1 MLNSKSMK
9 KVFKSLIALI
19 IMIGF
24 ITLIAFLI
32 IYPKKN
38 EITLF
43 IKSLNLQNIS
53 RNAALKTLTRLS
65 PPQSE
70 DQEILAAEIGSVE
83 EISTEELAKYRNS
96 GKTIAEVE
104 PLDTRVRIDT
114 ANIDG
119 KVFDGDDAHTLGK
132 GLWHFPLSSVPG
144 TKGNFVVIAH
154 RYDKIPPAK
163 DTFFNLDKVK
173 VGDKIIVEQKNTKWT
188 YIVSETKVVES
199 NDRSVLM
206 PASDYRI
213 TLITC
218 TPLWTSEKRLIV
230 VGKLDK
236 IYGNI

>member
-1 MLNSKSMK
+1 MK
-9 KVFKSLIALI
+9 KTLKGLIALI

-24 ITLIAFLI
+24 LLLIAFLI

-43 IKSLNLQNIS
+43 YKSLNLQNIS
-53 RNAALKTLTRLS
+53 RNAALKTLTKLS

-70 DQEILAAEIGSVE
+70 DQKLLAAEQGSVE
-83 EISTEELAKYRNS
+83 EISAEELAKYRNS

-104 PLDTRVRIDT
+104 PLNTRVKINS

-119 KVFDGDDAHTLGK
+119 KVFDGDDAHTLSK
-132 GLWHFPLSSVPG
+132 GLWHFPLSSAPG
-144 TKGNFVVIAH
+144 SEGNFVVIAH
-154 RYDKIPPAK
+154 RYDKMPPAT

-173 VGDKIIVEQKNTKWT
+173 VGDKIVVEQKNTKWT
-188 YIVSETKVVES
+188 YIVAETKIVES
-199 NDRSVLM
+199 NDRTVLM

-218 TPLWTSEKRLIV
+218 TPLWTSEKRLVV